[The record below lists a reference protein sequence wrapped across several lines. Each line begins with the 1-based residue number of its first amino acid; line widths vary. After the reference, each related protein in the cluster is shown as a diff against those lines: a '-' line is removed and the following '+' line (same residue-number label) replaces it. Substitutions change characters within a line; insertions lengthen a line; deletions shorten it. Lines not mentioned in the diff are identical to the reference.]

1 MEIFFVQII
10 IAGFLYFLL
19 QKYVKSKSKS
29 APHTN
34 GLHIASI
41 LSCLSLLTYQ
51 KVNSYAELFFTH
63 AILFVAYFMIGYTIG
78 YIWRK
83 FRPTKES

>member
-1 MEIFFVQII
+1 MENFLIQII
-10 IAGFLYFLL
+10 IAGLLYFLL
-19 QKYVKSKSKS
+19 QRYLKSKSKS

-51 KVNSYAELFFTH
+51 NVNSYAVLIFTH

>member
-1 MEIFFVQII
+1 MEIFFIQII
-10 IAGFLYFLL
+10 IAGLLYFFL
-19 QKYVKSKSKS
+19 QKYVKSKTKS

-51 KVNSYAELFFTH
+51 KVNSYAEIFFTH
-63 AILFVAYFMIGYTIG
+63 AILFVAYFIIGYMIGYV
-78 YIWRK
+78 WRK
-83 FRPTKES
+83 IRPNKES